1 MKSFEYTIKDELGIH
16 ARPAG
21 MLVKEAKKFASECT
35 ITKDGKTKKLTQ
47 LMMLMSLGVK
57 QGDTV
62 TVAANGEDEDAA
74 IETLKAFFEANLY
87 KVRSEDKKCS
97 IFRGNPYIKELL
109 WDRLR
114 F

>member
-1 MKSFEYTIKDELGIH
+1 MKTFEYTIKDELGIH

-21 MLVKEAKKFASECT
+21 LLVKEAKKFESECT

-62 TVAANGEDEDAA
+62 TVSVDGADEDAA
-74 IETLKAFFEANLY
+74 VASLKEFFENN
-87 KVRSEDKKCS
+87 V
-97 IFRGNPYIKELL
+97 
-109 WDRLR
+109 
-114 F
+114 

>member
-47 LMMLMSLGVK
+47 LMMLMSLGDDHQDK
-57 QGDTV
+57 ID
-62 TVAANGEDEDAA
+62 VAQ
-74 IETLKAFFEANLY
+74 T
-87 KVRSEDKKCS
+87 SE
-97 IFRGNPYIKELL
+97 
-109 WDRLR
+109 
-114 F
+114 